1 MDINTV
7 ADLLQELAKAE
18 NERLNSYILKNRWN
32 GEKNKSK
39 FNAIYEDIMK
49 ESLNKNNSNSKIEQG
64 IPLVL
69 ADGWNCE
76 R

>member
-1 MDINTV
+1 MQMNT
-7 ADLLQELAKAE
+7 
-18 NERLNSYILKNRWN
+18 
-32 GEKNKSK
+32 
-39 FNAIYEDIMK
+39 
-49 ESLNKNNSNSKIEQG
+49 NKNNSNSKIEQG